1 MKLTGNM
8 KLTGVTQIEDR
19 KQHKK
24 LLKPLIEKRRRE
36 RMNHSLE
43 SLRILLLENAQMKKL
58 TNPKVEKAEI
68 LESAVAFLRRERA
81 CDGAEQRQRLRQ
93 VARDA
98 TESQRGYH
106 DGFQDC
112 LTRTASFLRQACSQT
127 SETQRC
133 TGPTLAASFSQ
144 YMTHHTQSRN
154 SAGRQLYSSPETS
167 PVETAAAPEP
177 SARRL
182 QRLVT
187 GWGTSGVSLT
197 PAASSP
203 PQKQRRTGA
212 TRPRSGERAPLA
224 FRHPNAV
231 SCAPMSSKIGHSH
244 SNAVWRPWP

>member
-1 MKLTGNM
+1 MKLTGD
-8 KLTGVTQIEDR
+8 TQIEDR

-68 LESAVAFLRRERA
+68 LESAVEFLRRERA
-81 CDGAEQRQRLRQ
+81 CDGAQQRQRLRR

-98 TESQRGYH
+98 SESQRGYH

-112 LTRTASFLRQACSQT
+112 LTRTASFLQQACSQT
-127 SETQRC
+127 SETRAETQRC
-133 TGPTLAASFSQ
+133 TAPTLAATFSQ
-144 YMTHHTQSRN
+144 YMTHHTQSRS
-154 SAGRQLYSSPETS
+154 SAGRQLYSSAETS
-167 PVETAAAPEP
+167 PVETAATPEP

-197 PAASSP
+197 PAASS

-231 SCAPMSSKIGHSH
+231 SCAPISSKIGHSH